1 MTEVKKKIHIP
12 IYGGWMHVAMSDED
26 NIYEL
31 AKRNFN
37 VDDESLK
44 DYDGVVLVKGDF
56 PTGVYPV
63 LFSGKIS
70 PGIVAHEAKHI
81 VNRIFTDIDMLLDR
95 SNDECE
101 TYLLS
106 WIVNRIWEVKMK
118 LEKKKNEE
126 LNRTDK

>member
-44 DYDGVVLVKGDF
+44 DYD
-56 PTGVYPV
+56 
-63 LFSGKIS
+63 
-70 PGIVAHEAKHI
+70 AK
-81 VNRIFTDIDMLLDR
+81 FT
-95 SNDECE
+95 
-101 TYLLS
+101 
-106 WIVNRIWEVKMK
+106 K
-118 LEKKKNEE
+118 LEKDRKAAAKEAGWIRTDITHHEFAEE
-126 LNRTDK
+126 LDGERKSLQLELCKFFLKINKINSKNKYKLNYNN